1 MSASDPSDVDAK
13 QPVASDTKQIIDV
26 DKPVNSP
33 SSSLQ
38 EETAVVAIPQ
48 EITVDPML
56 ERYCAS
62 MVLAG
67 VGDAMGYK
75 WEFEF
80 SGEEIHKEVIAKSK
94 GRGVLGLKIALPGW
108 IVSDDT
114 VMMIATAEGLVA
126 ADSSD
131 AEQPFPEATLLKYT
145 LQTKKVKT
153 IQHCTLLS
161 NLLERHGW

>member
-1 MSASDPSDVDAK
+1 
-13 QPVASDTKQIIDV
+13 
-26 DKPVNSP
+26 
-33 SSSLQ
+33 
-38 EETAVVAIPQ
+38 
-48 EITVDPML
+48 
-56 ERYCAS
+56 

-131 AEQPFPEATLLKYT
+131 AEQPFPEATLSKYT
-145 LQTKKVKT
+145 LQTKKMLKLFS
-153 IQHCTLLS
+153 IARSYRICW
-161 NLLERHGW
+161 NDMAGRAPGF